1 MHLCVCIFHAC
12 IYPCNNHS
20 EQDTEQFQ
28 HPKCPPNRRAFVSG
42 SPRHHAGA
50 TSRAPR
56 CRLRGELVHLTAE
69 RGETAVCPFFL
80 LLGALGSAPVRG
92 SPEQCCA
99 KALTEGPCT
108 GCVGLAVLL
117 AVQSGAAGPRG
128 ERALGSGGHV
138 RALGVVAA
146 GRDPGEDGPGPR
158 FEKCDSA
165 RSPIMWAN
173 ILPLVCPFLGY
184 EWAPACPHRDTSEV
198 IGGREDENLN
208 RLCPL
213 ASLWNKA
220 LQFTSFAREKLLR
233 TGRLRWR

>member
-28 HPKCPPNRRAFVSG
+28 HPKCPPNRHPRPPLEVAIIRWFSSHVNFVARERAFVSG

-56 CRLRGELVHLTAE
+56 CRLRGQLVHLTAE
-69 RGETAVCPFFL
+69 GGETAVRPFFL

-117 AVQSGAAGPRG
+117 AVQSGAAGLRG

-173 ILPLVCPFLGY
+173 ILPLVCPSLGY
-184 EWAPACPHRDTSEV
+184 EWAPACPH
-198 IGGREDENLN
+198 
-208 RLCPL
+208 
-213 ASLWNKA
+213 
-220 LQFTSFAREKLLR
+220 
-233 TGRLRWR
+233 